1 MKRKKITYFNIR
13 LLEQRSI
20 TTVSIHV
27 ISLTQVLL
35 DDSSGNNLMGRIE
48 IWNQDIKEARETCS
62 QNLNSMFFP

>member
-48 IWNQDIKEARETCS
+48 IWNQDIKEATETCS